1 MDFITSLHST
11 LYYFNSNYNRL
22 YWILLFI
29 TALLMDYIFIVNFGW
44 YVIELYLNV
53 RLQLTKIK
61 VRFFF

>member
-1 MDFITSLHST
+1 MDFTASLHST